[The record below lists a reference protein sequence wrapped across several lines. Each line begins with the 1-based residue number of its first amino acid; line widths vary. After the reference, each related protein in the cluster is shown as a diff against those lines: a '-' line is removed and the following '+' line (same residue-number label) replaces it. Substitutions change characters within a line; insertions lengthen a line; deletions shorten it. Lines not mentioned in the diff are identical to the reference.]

1 MRRSIALG
9 LFVLLFV
16 DCAPR
21 AAGAG
26 PLRIGASFEWGRSEL
41 DSRFGGSLWLIVPL
55 ERLASPMRASRFASP
70 LAEEG
75 PARTQRPVRAEQ
87 TPIADLRLARGAV
100 RAARRASA
108 RETTE
113 RRLDGLGSRARVS
126 AALPELMLRATRST
140 DQSLR
145 LSPDERDVTVYDYTR
160 TGGADLLLEA
170 RATWNL
176 DRLVFADEE
185 LGVERLRLEHAKSEE
200 RLIERVLALWSCG
213 SGRGEHS
220 ALRRPSQSSGC
231 APRWSRS
238 RRRRVSTRSRQVGSA
253 PSSSAERSGGCP
265 RRPPRSNPKHRR
277 RGPGASAKG
286 AVNRWYSVRNEL
298 STPHDAFRHPFRPR
312 RPQKAR

>member
-1 MRRSIALG
+1 MRRSVALG

-21 AAGAG
+21 AASAG

-55 ERLASPMRASRFASP
+55 ERLASPVRASRFASP

-75 PARTQRPVRAEQ
+75 PARTKRPVRAAQ
-87 TPIADLRLARGAV
+87 TPIADLRLARGAL

-108 RETTE
+108 RETAE

-145 LSPDERDVTVYDYTR
+145 LSPDDRDVTVYDYTR

-185 LGVERLRLEHAKSEE
+185 LGVERLRLEHAKSDE
-200 RLIERVLALWSCG
+200 RLLERVLALLVLW
-213 SGRGEHS
+213 E
-220 ALRRPSQSSGC
+220 
-231 APRWSRS
+231 RS
-238 RRRRVSTRSRQVGSA
+238 RRTLAA
-253 PSSSAERSGGCP
+253 PETEPELRLRAEVEQLQAEAGLDALTAGWF
-265 RRPPRSNPKHRR
+265 
-277 RGPGASAKG
+277 GAELERG
-286 AVNRWYSVRNEL
+286 AVRGLPPAPVQLPPEA
-298 STPHDAFRHPFRPR
+298 PDGAAPAP
-312 RPQKAR
+312 PQKAP